1 MIGLKK
7 NRSVIKALLIVL
19 SLLIIFGAQSIAGGV
34 ASQHISDDPT
44 PKHET
49 IFANLDHNGNVSKMF
64 AVNTFVNP
72 DDTIVDYGDYST
84 ILNLTDESLPEIDG
98 DRIFFDAVANEKVF
112 RYQGALEGRQ
122 LPWSFSISYY
132 LNGSAVEA
140 KNLAGVT
147 GKLRIEIDV
156 RQNPDVHLYFNENF
170 MLQVSVPLH
179 MDKASA
185 IDAPDATIMYAG
197 NIATVAFAVMQQND
211 TVLYLEAY
219 VRDFEMD
226 GINIAAMK
234 ATVPENDM
242 IDDLES
248 GFADMADGTQE
259 LIDGTGEFVQGMVE
273 LNDGVG
279 GIYSGAA
286 EIAWGTRNL
295 SGGMGDIT
303 NGFRQVT
310 NGMEEIGAGAEGF
323 NEALSKMSAAMPQL
337 VGGYKGI
344 EGGINSLLVN
354 KDQLSALA
362 VNLAQNPDP
371 QVRMLS
377 EAMLMQLG
385 ALSEVHGGLKSTNE
399 GLSAQSGALS
409 EIATQFAEFNQGMQK
424 SVEGAKE
431 LERGL
436 NEINTATGKL
446 SGGATALRNGIGK
459 LYENTQA
466 LPQEVEKLKEGQQEL
481 RDGILQVKDEI
492 LEFTGESQEVD
503 AVSFVSPLRANAQTV
518 QFVLRTPPIEAVVE
532 QWEEISAERAENIWD
547 RFLNLFRHIAD
558 RLFS

>member
-1 MIGLKK
+1 MIGFLRNKK
-7 NRSVIKALLIVL
+7 AIMALTFAFTFLIAISVQT
-19 SLLIIFGAQSIAGGV
+19 SAGGLV
-34 ASQHISDDPT
+34 NQRENTESSQ
-44 PKHET
+44 KHET
-49 IFANLDHNGNVSKMF
+49 IFANLNHDGSVSELI
-64 AVNTFVNP
+64 AVNAFVNP
-72 DDTIVDYGDYST
+72 GGTIVDYGDYST

-98 DRIFFDAVANEKVF
+98 DRIFFVAVASEKVF
-112 RYQGALEGRQ
+112 RYQGTLEGRQ

-140 KNLAGVT
+140 INLDGVT
-147 GKLRIEIDV
+147 GRLRIEIDV
-156 RQNPDVHLYFNENF
+156 RQNPDVHVYFTENF
-170 MLQVSVPLH
+170 MLQVSVPLQ

-185 IDAPDATIMYAG
+185 IEAPDATIMYAG
-197 NIATVAFAVMQQND
+197 NIATVAFAVMPQND
-211 TVLYLEAY
+211 SVLYLEAY
-219 VRDFEMD
+219 VQDFEMD
-226 GINIAAMK
+226 GINVAAMK

-273 LNDGVG
+273 LNDGVS
-279 GIYSGAA
+279 GIYDGASG
-286 EIAWGTRNL
+286 IARGTRAL
-295 SGGMGDIT
+295 SAGIDEYA
-303 NGFRQVT
+303 NGFSRFT
-310 NGMEEIGAGAEGF
+310 SGINEIGAGAEGF
-323 NEALSKMSAAMPQL
+323 NEGLSKMSAAMPQL

-354 KDQLSALA
+354 KDQLNALA

-377 EAMLMQLG
+377 EAMLMQLA
-385 ALSEVHGGLKSTNE
+385 ALSELHGGLKSANE
-399 GLSAQSGALS
+399 GLSAQAGALNK
-409 EIATQFAEFNQGMQK
+409 IAIQFAEFNQGMQK

-436 NEINTATGKL
+436 NEINTATGRI
-446 SGGATALRNGIGK
+446 SGGVQALRDGIGK
-459 LYENTQA
+459 LNENTQT
-466 LPQEVEKLKEGQQEL
+466 LPQEVEKLKAGQQEL
-481 RDGILQVKDEI
+481 RDGILQAKDEI

-532 QWEEISAERAENIWD
+532 QGEEILAERAENIWD